1 MKTNTTRMLAYSIGD
16 NIKRSESVTL
26 HSLNGNSNKYPLET
40 NVMPL
45 QVMELMMSV
54 APGLLQLF
62 TSVFIPIAGELL
74 KFTLPRLVRIPLYL
88 RLLWT
93 IYQDKQF
100 NSEARKYL
108 TSVLLL
114 LGSILTFI
122 VYSYVPWTG
131 LPIIGVFTTPIASM
145 MALVISLAALD
156 SILILNRAYLAEKYP
171 EEFVLVSSDINELE
185 KVMGKSWD
193 EMLKQTQALLDTV
206 KTSID
211 PDGNY
216 DDTILASIN
225 SLVSY
230 LTDPQSDTS
239 LSPEQINRRI
249 VTEGLPPLAKIGG
262 SVAEGLAGAAV
273 AGTAAQGV
281 ASSMFVQAGFLTSI
295 KAAVGLVGGM
305 AVSAPVYAALVGV
318 APIGLAVAAGAGIYG
333 GAMTLRD
340 KGEKLKFS
348 TFMADIIIA
357 ALPIV
362 WIDGNFSSEER
373 DALQKL
379 LLNPALNQKDEKRIS
394 DAMERQTSF
403 DAVLNAGLL
412 KEENPQK
419 AKMKHRL
426 LLCTAWELAKA
437 DGEISVDEVT
447 LHNRMAKLMDITTE
461 EVEEIRRLV
470 LLKSGVN
477 LPDRIKV
484 IQGDITQQAVDVI
497 VNSTNKNLTPGSKFG
512 WIPLPQD
519 LKKVDTAIHRI
530 AGAEL
535 HKECQSLKDCQVGE
549 AKITPGYKLPANQII
564 HTVVPTKIDDSHH
577 EQELLAQ
584 CYRNALLLAHQHSI
598 RTIAFPA
605 LGTGSGK
612 FSYEE
617 AAAISV
623 KEIKRFL
630 STHFLVEHVTLVCT
644 DEQSYQQYQQAVED
658 LFGSTANYLEP
669 IAIPKHSSV
678 TN

>member
-1 MKTNTTRMLAYSIGD
+1 
-16 NIKRSESVTL
+16 
-26 HSLNGNSNKYPLET
+26 
-40 NVMPL
+40 MPL
-45 QVMELMMSV
+45 QVMQLMMSV

-62 TSVFIPIAGELL
+62 TSVFIPIAGDLL

-131 LPIIGVFTTPIASM
+131 LPIVGVFTTPIASM

-156 SILILNRAYLAEKYP
+156 SILVLNKAYLAEKYP
-171 EEFVLVSSDINELE
+171 EEFALVDSDINELE

-193 EMLKQTQALLDTV
+193 EMLKQTQALLDVV
-206 KTSID
+206 KKSLD

-225 SLVSY
+225 ALVSY

-239 LSPEQINRRI
+239 LTPDQINRRI

-262 SVAEGLAGAAV
+262 AVAEGLAGAAV
-273 AGTAAQGV
+273 AGTAAHVV
-281 ASSMFVQAGFLTSI
+281 AANMFVQAGFLTSM
-295 KAAVGLVGGM
+295 KAAVGLASGV

-348 TFMADIIIA
+348 AFLADILIA
-357 ALPIV
+357 ALPIA
-362 WIDGNFSSEER
+362 WIDGEFSTEER
-373 DALQKL
+373 DALKKL
-379 LLNPALNQKDEKRIS
+379 LLNPALNQKDEQRIF
-394 DAMERQTSF
+394 DAMEQQTSF
-403 DAVLNAGLL
+403 DEVLNAGLL

-437 DGEISVDEVT
+437 DGEISADEAT
-447 LHNRMAKLMDITTE
+447 LHDRMAKLMNIAPE
-461 EVEEIRRLV
+461 EVKEIRRLI
-470 LLKSGVN
+470 LLKSGIN

-484 IQGDITQQAVDVI
+484 VLGDITQQSVDAI
-497 VNSTNKNLTPGSKFG
+497 VNSANKNLMPGSKLG

-519 LKKVDTAIHRI
+519 LTKVDTAIHRI

-535 HKECQSLKDCQVGE
+535 QKECQSLKDCQIGE
-549 AKITPGYKLPANQII
+549 AKITPGYKLPARQII
-564 HTVVPTKIDDSHH
+564 HTLVPTKIGNTYQ

-584 CYRNALLLAHQHSI
+584 CYRNALLLAHQNSI

-605 LGTGSGK
+605 LGTGAGK

-617 AAAISV
+617 AAAIAV
-623 KEIKRFL
+623 KEIKQFL
-630 STHFLVEHVTLVCT
+630 NTHFLVEQVTLVCA
-644 DEQSYQQYQQAVED
+644 DEQSYQHYQQAVEKI
-658 LFGSTANYLEP
+658 FGSTTNYLEQP
-669 IAIPKHSSV
+669 IVPKPLFIAA
-678 TN
+678 